1 MTAEELS
8 ALIKDEIGEDERLHA
23 ILDRIREGKAT
34 FTDSELYAAITAR
47 ITSQQMCRNVLSLDK
62 REAAFVDI
70 TRERYTDTFTVFSA
84 VQRILD
90 AQNGIRIR
98 PQEPGFDTGRARKIG
113 HSLEDKTVPDSTITR
128 RARSATEN
136 FCMSHHDDCMR
147 VNAEFRARAGLQSY
161 AIREGGAKCCDWCAD
176 VSGKYPANETPAGF
190 WGRHDNCKCS
200 ILYESKRSGR
210 QLLRGAKDNTRRWEV
225 VPENAGAEPL
235 VRLTHEQAMQIQQ
248 EKQLHRMTPGE
259 VVNNPLYILTNG
271 AERGTIE
278 LAKMANPNK
287 SEQIRWLPKGKELT
301 TSERRDLT
309 EYAAAHGII
318 LKGLKR
324 TDVDIGL
331 MKETIDIAASMLLR
345 YPELNNNP
353 DLPFTI
359 KVVNGL
365 DANTFAQTTRYSN
378 TNVVQLNAN
387 AFRNAQKLSEEYDKL
402 VKRNWFPQG
411 TTYRSIVIHEIGHII
426 ERKSKVDTLSIIKS
440 IVGSDDYS
448 EIERYL
454 VENLSEYSVNG
465 SSFTSEVIPEVFN
478 AFYGSSLS
486 NQFAADF
493 MAEFRKGDINDR
505 LQ

>member
-1 MTAEELS
+1 MTAQEELS
-8 ALIKDEIGEDERLHA
+8 RRISRDGICRAVQKKIDEGRAD
-23 ILDRIREGKAT
+23 
-34 FTDSELYAAITAR
+34 FTDTA
-47 ITSQQMCRNVLSLDK
+47 
-62 REAAFVDI
+62 
-70 TRERYTDTFTVFSA
+70 RYTDRAAELLGEVLAAYVPDMPPDERETLCKALLRQRYLDTNAMLNA
-84 VQRILD
+84 VQRTLD
-90 AQNGIRIR
+90 AAQGLHLA
-98 PQEPGFDTGRARKIG
+98 PQIADYPEERVDQAA
-113 HSLEDKTVPDSTITR
+113 HALADETVPVETIVRRAKSAPATIARSFHDDYIEKNAAFRDSAGLKCYITR
-128 RARSATEN
+128 
-136 FCMSHHDDCMR
+136 
-147 VNAEFRARAGLQSY
+147 NAA
-161 AIREGGAKCCDWCAD
+161 AKCCEWCTKMAGRYRYGEEPED
-176 VSGKYPANETPAGF
+176 VYR
-190 WGRHDNCKCS
+190 RHDNCSCTVT
-200 ILYESKRSGR
+200 YENGRKRQDVWSKREWEAPE
-210 QLLRGAKDNTRRWEV
+210 RGAGA
-225 VPENAGAEPL
+225 PEA
-235 VRLTHEQAMQIQQ
+235 VRLTHEQVMQIRQ
-248 EKQLHRMTPGE
+248 EKQLHRMAPGE
-259 VVNNPLYILTNG
+259 VVNSPLNILTNRV
-271 AERGTIE
+271 ECGTME
-278 LAKMANPNK
+278 LAKMANPNQ
-287 SEQIRWLPKGKELT
+287 SEQIQWLPKGKELT
-301 TSERRDLT
+301 SSERRELT
-309 EYAAAHGII
+309 DYAAAHGII

-353 DLPFTI
+353 DSPFTI

-365 DANTFAQTTRYSN
+365 EANTFAQATRYSN

-411 TTYRSIVIHEIGHII
+411 TTYRSIVIHEIGHIV
-426 ERKSKVDTLSIIKS
+426 ERKSKVNTLSIIKS

-465 SSFTSEVIPEVFN
+465 SSFTGEVIPEVFN